1 MEFKVHIV
9 SAIAEIGADNW
20 DRCANPRCPEAGT
33 AYDPFVSFDFLH
45 ALEASGAVST
55 GTGWMPSHLVL
66 EGPDE
71 RPAGVVPCYLKS
83 HSQGEYVF
91 DYGWADAFERAGGR
105 YYPKLQVSVPFTP
118 VPGRRILTGSAKDE
132 MSRQKALAAALA
144 ELASRYQASSVHVT
158 FLTEPEWKI
167 LGDIGYLQRTDK
179 QFHWLD
185 QGFGTFDGF
194 LDSLTSRKR
203 KSFKR
208 ERKKAL
214 ENDITVEWLRG
225 NDIREEHWD
234 AFFEFYMDT
243 GSRKWGSPYL
253 NRRFFSL
260 LGESMSDR
268 VLLVMAR
275 RNGRYIAGALNMIGS
290 ETLYGRYWGC
300 NEHHDF
306 LHFELC
312 YYQAIDY
319 ALTNGLAR
327 VEAGAQGPHKLA
339 RGYLPTTTYS
349 AHYIRDQNFRH
360 AVEDYLTEERRHVA
374 WEQAALSD
382 QTPFK
387 ER

>member
-1 MEFKVHIV
+1 MEFKVQIV

-20 DRCANPRCPEAGT
+20 NRCANPQCPETGNSF
-33 AYDPFVSFDFLH
+33 DPFISFNFLH
-45 ALEASGAVST
+45 ALETSGAVST

-66 EGPDE
+66 DGPGG

-118 VPGRRILTGSAKDE
+118 VPGRRILTGSAEGKAG
-132 MSRQKALAAALA
+132 RQKALAAALA

-158 FLTEPEWKI
+158 FLTEPEWRI
-167 LGDIGYLQRTDK
+167 LGDIGYLQRTDR

-185 QGFGTFDGF
+185 QGFGTFEGF

-203 KSFKR
+203 KTFRR
-208 ERKKAL
+208 ERRKAL
-214 ENDITVEWLRG
+214 ENGVTVEWLCG
-225 NDIREEHWD
+225 KDICEEHWD
-234 AFFEFYMDT
+234 VFYEFYMDT

-290 ETLYGRYWGC
+290 DTLYGRYWGC

-319 ALTNGLAR
+319 ALANGLTR

-349 AHYIRDQNFRH
+349 AHYIRDRNFRS
-360 AVEDYLTEERRHVA
+360 AIEDYLAQERRHVA

-387 ER
+387 AC